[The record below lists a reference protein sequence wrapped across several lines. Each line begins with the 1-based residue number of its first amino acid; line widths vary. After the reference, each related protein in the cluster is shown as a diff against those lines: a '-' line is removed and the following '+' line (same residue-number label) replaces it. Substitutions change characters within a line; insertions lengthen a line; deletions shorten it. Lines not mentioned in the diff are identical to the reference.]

1 MKKYA
6 VLNSDNVVY
15 NIIVAGSL
23 ETAEQ
28 ATGSNCVAIPV
39 GTFCDMGKFYSNGAF
54 IDVPAEEV
62 VELPTPPDADKLD
75 HPNLR

>member
-23 ETAEQ
+23 EAAEQ
-28 ATGSNCVAIPV
+28 ATGSNCVAITP
-39 GTFCDMGKFYSNGAF
+39 GTFCDMGKFYSDGAF
-54 IDVPAEEV
+54 IDVPEEEV
-62 VELPTPPDADKLD
+62 AEVPTPPDADKLD